1 MSDSRVRTPVPF
13 FKATHGVF
21 RIAFNGMARAQR
33 SLWLLV
39 LLGLP
44 VLIALVQRLS
54 AAGRVTAPDLYGQL
68 VSGYYLGYIA
78 PGVGMALPL
87 AALFY
92 AATLISEE
100 VEGRTLVYFLSRPIP
115 RSTVVVGKF
124 AAYLAWALA
133 TTATSMCLVFLIA
146 RAPGASDPWQ
156 AAAAFAR
163 DLGTAAVALA
173 AYGALF
179 AFVGVWLRRPLL
191 PGILFLYVWEFGARL
206 AGAFS
211 RLTLGAYVEPLLA
224 RKTMPSSLAWLASPV
239 AIPTTQAVLVLGLV
253 TLGALAAAS
262 AIFARREYVPDQ

>member
-1 MSDSRVRTPVPF
+1 MNDSRRLAPLPF
-13 FKATHGVF
+13 LRATQGVF
-21 RIAFNGMARAQR
+21 RIALNGMARTQR

-54 AAGRVTAPDLYGQL
+54 AAGQVGAPDLYGQL

-115 RSTVVVGKF
+115 RATVVVGKF
-124 AAYLAWALA
+124 AAYLAWTLA
-133 TTATSMCLVFLIA
+133 TTAMSMCLVFLIA
-146 RAPGASDPWQ
+146 RAPGATDPWHT
-156 AAAAFAR
+156 AFAFAR

-173 AYGALF
+173 TYGALF

-211 RLTLGAYVEPLLA
+211 RLTLSAYVGALLA

-253 TLGALAAAS
+253 TLGGLAAAS
-262 AIFARREYVPDQ
+262 AIFAQREYVPDQ